1 MFNLNVSNDTKY
13 IANVQ
18 IYTAA
23 NRKYQNKIPGA
34 CTVFAES
41 SEELNTILMEIKVF
55 TFTVMEI
62 TIIWNISV
70 SCDI

>member
-1 MFNLNVSNDTKY
+1 MFNLNVSNITKY

-18 IYTAA
+18 IYTAG

-41 SEELNTILMEIKVF
+41 SEELNTILMEIKAF
-55 TFTVMEI
+55 KFAVMEI
-62 TIIWNISV
+62 TIN
-70 SCDI
+70 